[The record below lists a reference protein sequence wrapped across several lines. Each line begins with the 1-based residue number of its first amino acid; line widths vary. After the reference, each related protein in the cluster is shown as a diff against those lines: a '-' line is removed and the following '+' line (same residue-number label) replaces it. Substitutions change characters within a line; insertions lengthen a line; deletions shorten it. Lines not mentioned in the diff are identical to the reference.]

1 VVREIENPECVKLL
15 NNITEK
21 NESINC
27 YPNPTA
33 GNVRFNFNIEK
44 SGIVQLKIYDATGK
58 IVSEPINSMHAQG
71 SFNFD
76 FNLSELSSGLYSYIL
91 TTPSGT
97 IANKLNIQK

>member
-1 VVREIENPECVKLL
+1 L
-15 NNITEK
+15 NNCNRK
-21 NESINC
+21 ESINC
-27 YPNPTA
+27 YPNPAA

-44 SGIVQLKIYDATGK
+44 SGTVQLKIYDATGK
-58 IVSEPINSMHAQG
+58 IVSEPINSMYAQG

-76 FNLSELSSGLYSYIL
+76 FNLSELSAGLYSYTL

>member
-1 VVREIENPECVKLL
+1 
-15 NNITEK
+15 
-21 NESINC
+21 
-27 YPNPTA
+27 
-33 GNVRFNFNIEK
+33 
-44 SGIVQLKIYDATGK
+44 
-58 IVSEPINSMHAQG
+58 MHAQG